1 MTLTLDREGMNGK
14 YLMSTCILFLLPFS
28 TTFGKVWILLL
39 KKPNSHWSRVNAWVN
54 FWQLNISFLCKS
66 ESYWPPNWIHQATT
80 VGNNTENTIT
90 MNFRTQ
96 IELQFC
102 LKKAVMLPYYLSPHD
117 LLLQQCCTQN
127 GKRSIKGSLLTSS
140 FCKCYGLV
148 NDSWRSSVFNCS
160 CNSNVKWLHE
170 TKNENKWKSFERK
183 TALKNKK
190 KRNTSCLKH
199 K

>member
-1 MTLTLDREGMNGK
+1 MTNKLNRSSYPGWQQHGEHHNNEFQNSDRPSIFK
-14 YLMSTCILFLLPFS
+14 
-28 TTFGKVWILLL
+28 LL
-39 KKPNSHWSRVNAWVN
+39 K
-54 FWQLNISFLCKS
+54 
-66 ESYWPPNWIHQATT
+66 
-80 VGNNTENTIT
+80 
-90 MNFRTQ
+90 
-96 IELQFC
+96 
-102 LKKAVMLPYYLSPHD
+102 LKKNKNKTLMLPYYPSPHD

-127 GKRSIKGSLLTSS
+127 GKRSIKGSLLTSR

-160 CNSNVKWLHE
+160 CNSNVNWLHE
-170 TKNENKWKSFERK
+170 RKNENKWKSFERK